1 LANHVSAQKRARQT
15 IKITERNK
23 HFRTMTRTYMKRVR
37 AAIAA
42 GEKGQAEEALKVAVR
57 RIDQAVG
64 KGLWHRKAGSRYISR
79 LSAQVHALAGK

>member
-1 LANHVSAQKRARQT
+1 MANHVSAQKRARQT
-15 IKITERNK
+15 VKITERNK

-42 GEKGQAEEALKVAVR
+42 GDKPQAEEALKVCVR
-57 RIDQAVG
+57 RIDQAVS

-79 LSAQVHALAGK
+79 LSSQVHALQ